1 MSYFPFTAATKALA
15 LRWIRLARDV
25 MESKFK
31 YRSETFR
38 EDVDTLLGMMPE
50 EDDWYF
56 GAALRLEGRD
66 LLTKGAALEDDRRT
80 LEAEAAVKVHKIER
94 DLEGHLQDRQ
104 AELERERKLFNTK
117 LAQQNDKILLDIGM
131 LL

>member
-1 MSYFPFTAATKALA
+1 
-15 LRWIRLARDV
+15 
-25 MESKFK
+25 
-31 YRSETFR
+31 
-38 EDVDTLLGMMPE
+38 
-50 EDDWYF
+50 
-56 GAALRLEGRD
+56 
-66 LLTKGAALEDDRRT
+66 
-80 LEAEAAVKVHKIER
+80 VHKIER